1 MSLVIA
7 VANRD
12 SIVLAA
18 DTICMLGGAEAH
30 YRYDAPFSKIFP
42 LRNKKYGVG
51 VAAHNTAE
59 QFVDIG
65 QPNNSLDQLIQS
77 IQEAVSKRYE
87 EKQLDY
93 EMFFLFCGFAPN
105 DKPVIETL
113 SFDGSRRRG
122 LREEV
127 TDKIR
132 RSAIGICK
140 QGALYLIH
148 SYHSLDMTTEQLAFL
163 AYFALKDAIYHDER
177 LRGPIQ
183 LAVLRPF
190 EEMIFYSSDQKQLL
204 DTAYEER
211 RSTLRTIFTAPVAG
225 LHL

>member
-18 DTICMLGGAEAH
+18 DTVCLLGGAQAH

-42 LRNKKYGVG
+42 LRNNEYGVG

-65 QPNNSLDQLIQS
+65 QPSNSLDQLIRL
-77 IQEAVSKRYE
+77 IQDAVGRRYE

-93 EMFFLFCGFAPN
+93 EMFFLFCGFDPN
-105 DKPVIETL
+105 DRPVIETV
-113 SFDGSRRRG
+113 SFDGSRRKG
-122 LREEV
+122 FREEV

-148 SYHSLDMTTEQLAFL
+148 TYHDLDMTTEQLAFL

-183 LAVLRPF
+183 LAVLRPHKG
-190 EEMIFYSSDQKQLL
+190 MAFYSLEQKQLL

-211 RSTLRTIFTAPVAG
+211 RSTLRALFTNPIAG
-225 LHL
+225 LRF